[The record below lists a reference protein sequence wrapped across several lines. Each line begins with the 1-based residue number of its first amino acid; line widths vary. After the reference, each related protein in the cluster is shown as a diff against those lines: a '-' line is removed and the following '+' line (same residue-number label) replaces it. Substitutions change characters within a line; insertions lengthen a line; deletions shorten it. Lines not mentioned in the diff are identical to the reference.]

1 MLAGSS
7 NAASKGRVQV
17 RAHSDIYISITRIM
31 EQNQELKITTDSAAV
46 KLLPLL
52 IQLPMCALC
61 FCSIFFTCLHFLKLH
76 LTSQG
81 HRNGYSY
88 TVQVN

>member
-1 MLAGSS
+1 
-7 NAASKGRVQV
+7 
-17 RAHSDIYISITRIM
+17 M

-46 KLLPLL
+46 KLLLLL

-61 FCSIFFTCLHFLKLH
+61 FLQHFSTCLHFLKLH

-81 HRNGYSY
+81 HRNVYRCFHFVCY
-88 TVQVN
+88 VRAKNNTLFK

>member
-7 NAASKGRVQV
+7 NAALKGRVQV
-17 RAHSDIYISITRIM
+17 RVHSDMYISITRIM

-46 KLLPLL
+46 KLLLLL

-61 FCSIFFTCLHFLKLH
+61 FCSIFFYLLAF
-76 LTSQG
+76 S
-81 HRNGYSY
+81 
-88 TVQVN
+88 